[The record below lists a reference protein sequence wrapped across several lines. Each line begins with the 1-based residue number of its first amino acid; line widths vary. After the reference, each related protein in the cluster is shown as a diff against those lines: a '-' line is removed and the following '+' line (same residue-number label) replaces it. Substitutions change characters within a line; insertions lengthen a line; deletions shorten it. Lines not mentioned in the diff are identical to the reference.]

1 MAINKKHPKYADYIE
16 KCKKLAENEDAEIER
31 LKKEKGK
38 LPYYFDDPS
47 VSLHKK
53 YAKKLKELQKEYYF
67 LFEEDDK

>member
-1 MAINKKHPKYADYIE
+1 MGLTVNMNCLGAH
-16 KCKKLAENEDAEIER
+16 
-31 LKKEKGK
+31 
-38 LPYYFDDPS
+38 PS